1 VVRDDDLNE
10 LYKVL
15 QPSDSLIYRSDL
27 FFKLA
32 EAGEGDV
39 NVLLR
44 KINPAIETKHGGQQA
59 SWNMHHV
66 MKHSE

>member
-1 VVRDDDLNE
+1 MVRDDDLNE

-15 QPSDSLIYRSDL
+15 QLNGSLIYLSDL

-32 EAGEGDV
+32 KAGEGDV

-44 KINPAIETKHGGQQA
+44 KISPEVETKHGG
-59 SWNMHHV
+59 
-66 MKHSE
+66 